1 MDLSALPRT
10 ELLREVTDLIA
21 LHAELIDDDQLEA
34 WPDLFVEDCH
44 YSVLPRENAD
54 RGLPVATIF
63 CDSRGML
70 VDRIVSLR
78 RANIFPVHHYRHIIS
93 TSRIHEVRSDAV
105 VAHTNYLVL
114 QTRNTGRS
122 FVYNAGKY
130 VDEIV
135 FSSGKFLFRSKKAIF
150 DTDLID
156 TLMVRPI

>member
-1 MDLSALPRT
+1 MDLSTLPRT

-70 VDRIVSLR
+70 VARIVSLR

-93 TSRIHEVRSDAV
+93 TSRIHEVRSEIGR
-105 VAHTNYLVL
+105 AHVCTPVTNAHLVCRL
-114 QTRNTGRS
+114 LLEKNNIKSNTTH
-122 FVYNAGKY
+122 
-130 VDEIV
+130 
-135 FSSGKFLFRSKKAIF
+135 FL
-150 DTDLID
+150 
-156 TLMVRPI
+156 P

>member
-1 MDLSALPRT
+1 MDLSTLPRT

-78 RANIFPVHHYRHIIS
+78 RAHI
-93 TSRIHEVRSDAV
+93 
-105 VAHTNYLVL
+105 
-114 QTRNTGRS
+114 
-122 FVYNAGKY
+122 
-130 VDEIV
+130 
-135 FSSGKFLFRSKKAIF
+135 FSSEGRCGGKEGVSTCR
-150 DTDLID
+150 TRW
-156 TLMVRPI
+156 TPY